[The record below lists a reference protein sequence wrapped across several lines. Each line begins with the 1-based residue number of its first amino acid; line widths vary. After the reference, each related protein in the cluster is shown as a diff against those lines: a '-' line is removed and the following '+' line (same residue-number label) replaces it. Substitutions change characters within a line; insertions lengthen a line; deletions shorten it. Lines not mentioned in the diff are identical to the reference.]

1 MKSGL
6 NKIYIII
13 GMFLLLPAMAQAQL
27 KPNLGQTSRQMNA
40 AIGALESGQYER
52 ANNIFREIIDSR
64 VPLPPEMPYFFAE
77 TLFHLGQYDNSAN
90 FLNKYLEIN
99 GFKGDNY
106 ESAKLLENKLEGP
119 LNEIKACSLCD
130 RKGYR
135 YQVCPTCDGA
145 KSIEQTCKV
154 CKGNAI
160 VGCSRCAGS
169 GMLTKKNVFN
179 ILEYFECERCAGKGR
194 LTCPTCEGAKITNS
208 TCRTCNG
215 SGTIGSDE
223 LCDHEGELHTHVHN

>member
-6 NKIYIII
+6 SKFNIII
-13 GMFLLLPAMAQAQL
+13 VFMLLLPAFAQAQL

-40 AIGALESGQYER
+40 ATQAMESGQYER

-64 VPLPPEMPYFFAE
+64 VPLPPEMPYYFAE

-106 ESAKLLENKLEGP
+106 EAAKALEDKLIEP
-119 LNEIKACSLCD
+119 LNDIKACSLCD

-135 YQVCPTCDGA
+135 YQTCTA
-145 KSIEQTCKV
+145 
-154 CKGNAI
+154 
-160 VGCSRCAGS
+160 
-169 GMLTKKNVFN
+169 
-179 ILEYFECERCAGKGR
+179 
-194 LTCPTCEGAKITNS
+194 
-208 TCRTCNG
+208 
-215 SGTIGSDE
+215 
-223 LCDHEGELHTHVHN
+223 

>member
-6 NKIYIII
+6 NKFNIII
-13 GMFLLLPAMAQAQL
+13 VLLLLFPALVHAQL

-40 AIGALESGQYER
+40 AKQAMEGGQYER

-64 VPLPPEMPYFFAE
+64 VPLPPEMPYYFAE
-77 TLFHLGQYDNSAN
+77 TLFHLGQYDNSSN
-90 FLNKYLEIN
+90 FLDKYLEIN

-106 ESAKLLENKLEGP
+106 EAAKALENKLMAP
-119 LNEIKACSLCD
+119 LNAIKACTLCD

-135 YQVCPTCDGA
+135 YQLCTTCHGT
-145 KSIEQTCKV
+145 KELEQPCHV
-154 CKGNAI
+154 CKGKAI

-179 ILEYFECERCAGKGR
+179 ILEYFECERCDGKGR
-194 LTCPTCEGAKITNS
+194 LTCPVCEGAKVTHS
-208 TCRTCNG
+208 KCRTCNG

-223 LCDHEGELHTHVHN
+223 LCDHEGELHVH

>member
-6 NKIYIII
+6 NKFYIII
-13 GMFLLLPAMAQAQL
+13 VFAVLLPALSYGQL

-40 AIGALESGQYER
+40 AIGAMEDGQYER
-52 ANNIFREIIDSR
+52 ANNIFREIIDSK
-64 VPLPPEMPYFFAE
+64 VPLPSEMPFYFAE
-77 TLFHLGQYDNSAN
+77 TLFHLGQYDNAAN
-90 FLNKYLEIN
+90 FLDKYLEIN

-106 ESAKLLENKLEGP
+106 EAAKDLENKLIAP
-119 LNEIKACSLCD
+119 LQAIRTCSLCD

-135 YQVCPTCDGA
+135 YQICTTCEGA
-145 KSIEQTCKV
+145 KSMEQTCHV
-154 CKGNAI
+154 CKGKAI

-179 ILEYFECERCAGKGR
+179 IMEYFECERCSGKGR
-194 LTCPTCEGAKITNS
+194 LTCPTCEGAKIIHS
-208 TCRTCNG
+208 KCRTCNG

-223 LCDHEGELHTHVHN
+223 LCDHEGKLHVHL